1 MFGIRDL
8 PLFIAAGL
16 LLNATPGAD
25 TLYILRRS
33 AAQGFRGGCLA
44 ALGISAGCFV
54 HIAAAALGI
63 SALLLASETAF
74 TTIKVVGALY
84 LLYLG
89 LSLLRSRQ
97 ASSTE
102 GESAPP
108 GSQGTKIFLQGFLT
122 NVLNPKVALFFL
134 AFLPQF
140 IESGAIN
147 KSAGICVLGLIF
159 VCNGTLWNI
168 LVAFAA
174 STFSTHFDRAAPVR
188 TWLNRTAGAM
198 FIYFGIRLSIAV
210 R

>member
-1 MFGIRDL
+1 MFGIKDL

-25 TLYILRRS
+25 TLYILRRC
-33 AAQGFRGGCLA
+33 ATDGFRGGALA

-63 SALLLASETAF
+63 SALLMASSTAF
-74 TTIKVVGALY
+74 AAIRLAGALY

-89 LSLLRSRQ
+89 WSMLRARPEPQLAPDGAVLS
-97 ASSTE
+97 ASSAET
-102 GESAPP
+102 
-108 GSQGTKIFLQGFLT
+108 FLQGFLT

-140 IESGAIN
+140 IVADAPRKSLAIL
-147 KSAGICVLGLIF
+147 VLGVIF
-159 VCNGTLWNI
+159 VFNSTIWNTS
-168 LVAFAA
+168 VAFAA
-174 STFSTHFDRAAPVR
+174 SRISKRFGHSTSIRKWFAR
-188 TWLNRTAGAM
+188 TTGAL
-198 FIYFGIRLSIAV
+198 FIYFGIRLSLGT